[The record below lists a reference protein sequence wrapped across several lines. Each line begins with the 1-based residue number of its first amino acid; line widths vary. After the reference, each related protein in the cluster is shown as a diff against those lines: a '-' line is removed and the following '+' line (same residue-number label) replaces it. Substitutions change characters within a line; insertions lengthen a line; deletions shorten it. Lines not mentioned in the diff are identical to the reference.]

1 MGEAKVAI
9 AASAWAYRKVLEK
22 KLELEKE
29 RVKVVS
35 MADALDALLKEK
47 EEE

>member
-1 MGEAKVAI
+1 MREAKVAI
-9 AASAWAYRKVLEK
+9 AASAWAYDKVLEK
-22 KLELEKE
+22 KRELEEE

-47 EEE
+47 LEE